1 MSVWE
6 TLIGL
11 AAKAL
16 KDKPRKDVL
25 SALVALRSSM
35 ITCQQ
40 TYDDYQEL
48 LKQGNYDELLE
59 KRCNTPNPNEEY
71 MLIYNPKNCWEM
83 SVCGLADDLIEV
95 DSLLQ
100 ILSPEAAN
108 ALTFYVRTE
117 AMAGQPDLPREPID
131 PAEVLDRETGI
142 NLEAESLSKQFR
154 DALDKLDTFIRNNFK
169 PEEVFV
175 AQKGVRPFL
184 EVDPSGNWVRI
195 LH

>member
-6 TLIGL
+6 TLIGI

-16 KDKPRKDVL
+16 KDKPRRDVL

-35 ITCQQ
+35 ITCQR

-48 LKQGNYDELLE
+48 LKQGNYDELMQE
-59 KRCNTPNPNEEY
+59 RCKTPNANGEY
-71 MLIYNPKNCWEM
+71 MFIYNPKNCWEM
-83 SVCGLADDLIEV
+83 SVCRLADDLIEV
-95 DSLLQ
+95 DYLLQ

-108 ALTFYVRTE
+108 ALTFYARTE
-117 AMAGQPDLPREPID
+117 AEVGQRDLPRKPID
-131 PAEVLDRETGI
+131 PAEVLERETGI

-154 DALDKLDTFIRNNFK
+154 GALAQLDTFIRNNFK

-175 AQKGVRPFL
+175 AQKGVRLSF
-184 EVDPSGNWVRI
+184 EVDLSGNWVRI
-195 LH
+195 H